1 MTEYKVDETALAMV
15 QAIRGANEAIAD
27 SAVVAQERNI
37 KYAQSIFLDGIEVLK
52 SHGEST
58 RSLIQELVEQ
68 SQKQQAAFQALLHEA
83 VDAYVGFLY
92 APLSYYKQAADY
104 ADVAVR

>member
-1 MTEYKVDETALAMV
+1 MAEYKADEAAWTMV
-15 QAIRGANEAIAD
+15 KAIREANEAIAD

-37 KYAQSIFLDGIEVLK
+37 KYAQSTFLNGIEVLK
-52 SHGEST
+52 SHAESARNLT
-58 RSLIQELVEQ
+58 QELVEQ

-83 VDAYVGFLY
+83 VDAYVEFLY

-104 ADVAVR
+104 ADMALK

>member
-1 MTEYKVDETALAMV
+1 MTEYKVDEATWTMV
-15 QAIRGANEAIAD
+15 QAIREANEAIAD

-37 KYAQSIFLDGIEVLK
+37 KYARSIFLNGIELLK
-52 SHGEST
+52 SHTEST
-58 RSLIQELVEQ
+58 RNLTQELVEQ

-92 APLSYYKQAADY
+92 APLSYYKQAVDY